1 MKKDYKYIIILVV
14 IFLVLGVMFLVSAL
28 MKKNEPK
35 KKATPPSTE
44 QVIED
49 SSSEDIP
56 KEDKYERWR
65 KEALATLET
74 QTPAGDADTQTVKN
88 ALKEMC
94 SYVETVQN
102 VTDVKPDYQNHL
114 TITSTKMQYEL
125 VAKFMLGYKYSDAKT
140 QVFKAKADNVRQ
152 FVLEIAN
159 PDGAKL
165 YFCGNYV
172 MGTTQ
177 IEVTSVHGVA
187 EADHAEHGH
196 DYK

>member
-1 MKKDYKYIIILVV
+1 
-14 IFLVLGVMFLVSAL
+14 MFLVSAL

-35 KKATPPSTE
+35 KKETIPSTE

-56 KEDKYERWR
+56 KEDKYERWC

-74 QTPAGDADTQTVKN
+74 QTPADDADTQTVKN

-125 VAKFMLGYKYSDAKT
+125 VAKFMLGYKYSDATT

-152 FVLEIAN
+152 FVLEVAN

-196 DYK
+196 D

>member
-1 MKKDYKYIIILVV
+1 MKKDTKYIIILVV
-14 IFLVLGVMFLVSAL
+14 MFLALGAMFLVFAF
-28 MKKNEPK
+28 MKKNESK
-35 KKATPPSTE
+35 KKITPPSTE
-44 QVIED
+44 QVLED

-74 QTPAGDADTQTVKN
+74 QTPANDADTQTVKN

-94 SYVETVQN
+94 SYIETVQN
-102 VTDVKPDYQNHL
+102 ITDVKPDYQNHL
-114 TITSTKMQYEL
+114 TLTGTKMQYEL

-152 FVLEIAN
+152 FVLEVTN

-196 DYK
+196 D

>member
-1 MKKDYKYIIILVV
+1 MI
-14 IFLVLGVMFLVSAL
+14 IFLALGVMFLVSAL

-35 KKATPPSTE
+35 KKETTPSTE

-65 KEALATLET
+65 NEALATLET
-74 QTPAGDADTQTVKN
+74 QIPADDADTQTVKN

-114 TITSTKMQYEL
+114 TITGTKMQYEL

-152 FVLEIAN
+152 FVLEVAN

-172 MGTTQ
+172 KGTTQ

-196 DYK
+196 D

>member
-1 MKKDYKYIIILVV
+1 MKKDSKYIIILVV
-14 IFLVLGVMFLVSAL
+14 IFLALGVMFLVSAL
-28 MKKNEPK
+28 MMKNEPK
-35 KKATPPSTE
+35 KKVTPPSTE

-49 SSSEDIP
+49 SSPQDIP

-74 QTPAGDADTQTVKN
+74 QIPADDADTQTVKN

-114 TITSTKMQYEL
+114 TITGTKMQYEL

-152 FVLEIAN
+152 FVLEVAN

-196 DYK
+196 D

>member
-1 MKKDYKYIIILVV
+1 MKKDSRYIIILVS

-35 KKATPPSTE
+35 KKETIPSTE
-44 QVIED
+44 RVIEP

-74 QTPAGDADTQTVKN
+74 QTPADDADTQTVKN
-88 ALKEMC
+88 VLKEMC

-114 TITSTKMQYEL
+114 TLTRTKMQYEL
-125 VAKFMLGYKYSDAKT
+125 VAKFMLGYKYSDATT

-152 FVLEIAN
+152 FVLEVAN

-172 MGTTQ
+172 IGTTQ

-187 EADHAEHGH
+187 EAEHAEHGH
-196 DYK
+196 D

>member
-1 MKKDYKYIIILVV
+1 MKKDSKYIIILVV
-14 IFLVLGVMFLVSAL
+14 IFLAFGVMFLVSAL
-28 MKKNEPK
+28 MKNEPK
-35 KKATPPSTE
+35 KKETTPSTE

-65 KEALATLET
+65 NEALATLET
-74 QTPAGDADTQTVKN
+74 QIPADDADTQTVKN

-114 TITSTKMQYEL
+114 TITGTKMQYEL

-152 FVLEIAN
+152 FVLELAN

-196 DYK
+196 D

>member
-1 MKKDYKYIIILVV
+1 MKKDSRYIIILVI
-14 IFLVLGVMFLVSAL
+14 IFLALGAMFLVSAL
-28 MKKNEPK
+28 MRKNEPK
-35 KKATPPSTE
+35 KKVTPPSTE

-49 SSSEDIP
+49 SSSQDIP
-56 KEDKYERWR
+56 REDKYERWR

-114 TITSTKMQYEL
+114 TLTRTKMQYEL
-125 VAKFMLGYKYSDAKT
+125 VAKFMLGYKYSDATT

-152 FVLEIAN
+152 FVLEVAN
-159 PDGAKL
+159 PDSAKL

-196 DYK
+196 D

>member
-1 MKKDYKYIIILVV
+1 MKKDFKYIIILVF

-28 MKKNEPK
+28 IKKNEPK
-35 KKATPPSTE
+35 KKVTPPSTE

-49 SSSEDIP
+49 SSSEDSP

-74 QTPAGDADTQTVKN
+74 QTPADDTQTVKN

-114 TITSTKMQYEL
+114 TITGTKMQYEL

-152 FVLEIAN
+152 FVLEVAN

-196 DYK
+196 D

>member
-1 MKKDYKYIIILVV
+1 
-14 IFLVLGVMFLVSAL
+14 MFLVSAL
-28 MKKNEPK
+28 IKKNEPK
-35 KKATPPSTE
+35 KKVTPHSTE

-56 KEDKYERWR
+56 KEDKYERLR

-74 QTPAGDADTQTVKN
+74 QTPADDADTQTVKN

-94 SYVETVQN
+94 SYVETVHN
-102 VTDVKPDYQNHL
+102 VTDIKPDYQNHL
-114 TITSTKMQYEL
+114 TITGTKMQYEL

-140 QVFKAKADNVRQ
+140 QIFKAKADNVRQ

-187 EADHAEHGH
+187 EADYAEHGH
-196 DYK
+196 D

>member
-1 MKKDYKYIIILVV
+1 MKKDSKYIIILVV
-14 IFLVLGVMFLVSAL
+14 IFLALGVMFLVSAL
-28 MKKNEPK
+28 MMKNEPK
-35 KKATPPSTE
+35 KKVTPPSTE
-44 QVIED
+44 QVLED

-65 KEALATLET
+65 KESLATLET
-74 QTPAGDADTQTVKN
+74 QTLSDDTDTQIVKN

-114 TITSTKMQYEL
+114 TLTGTKMQYEL
-125 VAKFMLGYKYSDAKT
+125 VAKFMLGYKYSEAKT

-152 FVLEIAN
+152 FVLEVAN
-159 PDGAKL
+159 PEGAKL

-177 IEVTSVHGVA
+177 IEVTSIHGVA
-187 EADHAEHGH
+187 EADHAEYGH
-196 DYK
+196 D

>member
-1 MKKDYKYIIILVV
+1 
-14 IFLVLGVMFLVSAL
+14 MFLVSAL

-35 KKATPPSTE
+35 KKVTPPSTE

-49 SSSEDIP
+49 SSSENIP
-56 KEDKYERWR
+56 KKDKYERWR

-74 QTPAGDADTQTVKN
+74 QTPADDADTQTVKN

-102 VTDVKPDYQNHL
+102 VTDVKPNYQNHL

-152 FVLEIAN
+152 FVLEVAN

-196 DYK
+196 D

>member
-1 MKKDYKYIIILVV
+1 MKKDSKYIIILVV
-14 IFLVLGVMFLVSAL
+14 IFLALGAMFLVSAL

-35 KKATPPSTE
+35 KKVTPPSTE

-49 SSSEDIP
+49 SSPQDIP

-74 QTPAGDADTQTVKN
+74 QIPADDADTQTVKN

-114 TITSTKMQYEL
+114 TITGTKSSMSLQL
-125 VAKFMLGYKYSDAKT
+125 KFMLGYKYSDAKT

-196 DYK
+196 D

>member
-1 MKKDYKYIIILVV
+1 MKKDSKYIIILVV
-14 IFLVLGVMFLVSAL
+14 IFLALGVMFLVSAL
-28 MKKNEPK
+28 IKKNEPK
-35 KKATPPSTE
+35 KKVTTPRTE
-44 QVIED
+44 QAIEP
-49 SSSEDIP
+49 SASEDIP

-74 QTPAGDADTQTVKN
+74 QLPADNADTQTVKN

-114 TITSTKMQYEL
+114 TLTRTKMQYEL
-125 VAKFMLGYKYSDAKT
+125 VAKFMLGYKYSDATT

-152 FVLEIAN
+152 FVLEVAN

-196 DYK
+196 D

>member
-1 MKKDYKYIIILVV
+1 MKKDSKYIIILVV
-14 IFLVLGVMFLVSAL
+14 IFLALGVMFLVSAF

-35 KKATPPSTE
+35 KKITPPSTE
-44 QVIED
+44 QVLED
-49 SSSEDIP
+49 SSSEEMT

-74 QTPAGDADTQTVKN
+74 QPPADDADTQTVKN

-102 VTDVKPDYQNHL
+102 ITDVKPDYQNHL
-114 TITSTKMQYEL
+114 TLTGTKMQYEL

-140 QVFKAKADNVRQ
+140 LVFKAKDNVRQ
-152 FVLEIAN
+152 FVLEVAN

-196 DYK
+196 D

>member
-1 MKKDYKYIIILVV
+1 MKKDSRYIIILVI
-14 IFLVLGVMFLVSAL
+14 IFLALGVMFLVSEL
-28 MKKNEPK
+28 MKNEPK
-35 KKATPPSTE
+35 KKETTPSTE

-65 KEALATLET
+65 NEALATLET
-74 QTPAGDADTQTVKN
+74 QIPADDADTQTVKN

-114 TITSTKMQYEL
+114 TITGTKMQYEL

-152 FVLEIAN
+152 FVLELAN

-196 DYK
+196 D

>member
-1 MKKDYKYIIILVV
+1 MKKDSRYSIILVS

-35 KKATPPSTE
+35 KKETIPSTE
-44 QVIED
+44 QVIEP

-74 QTPAGDADTQTVKN
+74 QTPADDADTQTVKN
-88 ALKEMC
+88 VLKEMC

-114 TITSTKMQYEL
+114 TLTRTKMQYEL
-125 VAKFMLGYKYSDAKT
+125 VAKFMLGYKYSDATT

-152 FVLEIAN
+152 FVLEVAN

-172 MGTTQ
+172 IGTTQ

-196 DYK
+196 D

>member
-14 IFLVLGVMFLVSAL
+14 IFLALGVMFLVSAL
-28 MKKNEPK
+28 MKKNEQF
-35 KKATPPSTE
+35 AYQHHL
-44 QVIED
+44 QVFEP

-74 QTPAGDADTQTVKN
+74 QIPADDADTQTVKN

-114 TITSTKMQYEL
+114 TITGTKMQYEI

-152 FVLEIAN
+152 FVLEVAN

-196 DYK
+196 D

>member
-1 MKKDYKYIIILVV
+1 MKKDSRYIIILVI
-14 IFLVLGVMFLVSAL
+14 IFLALGAMFLVSAL

-35 KKATPPSTE
+35 KKASPPSTE
-44 QVIED
+44 QVIEG

-56 KEDKYERWR
+56 QEDKYERWR
-65 KEALATLET
+65 KEALTTLET
-74 QTPAGDADTQTVKN
+74 QTPADDADTQTVKN

-102 VTDVKPDYQNHL
+102 VTDVKSDYQNHL
-114 TITSTKMQYEL
+114 TITGTKMQYEI

-140 QVFKAKADNVRQ
+140 QVYKAKADNVRQ

-196 DYK
+196 D

>member
-1 MKKDYKYIIILVV
+1 MKKDSRYIIILVV
-14 IFLVLGVMFLVSAL
+14 IFLALGAMFLVSAF

-35 KKATPPSTE
+35 KKATPLSTE
-44 QVIED
+44 HVLED
-49 SSSEDIP
+49 PSSEDIP
-56 KEDKYERWR
+56 KEDKFERRR

-74 QTPAGDADTQTVKN
+74 QIPADDADTQTVKN

-114 TITSTKMQYEL
+114 TITGTKMQYEI

-152 FVLEIAN
+152 FVLEVAN

-196 DYK
+196 D

>member
-1 MKKDYKYIIILVV
+1 MKKDSKYIIILVV
-14 IFLVLGVMFLVSAL
+14 IFLALGVMFLVSAL

-35 KKATPPSTE
+35 KKATTPSTE

-74 QTPAGDADTQTVKN
+74 QTLAGDTQTVKN

-102 VTDVKPDYQNHL
+102 VTDVEPDYQNHL

-152 FVLEIAN
+152 FALEITN

-196 DYK
+196 D

>member
-1 MKKDYKYIIILVV
+1 MKKDSKYIIILVV
-14 IFLVLGVMFLVSAL
+14 IFLALGVMFLVSAL
-28 MKKNEPK
+28 MMKNEPK
-35 KKATPPSTE
+35 KKVTPPSTE
-44 QVIED
+44 QVLED

-65 KEALATLET
+65 KESLATLET
-74 QTPAGDADTQTVKN
+74 QTLSDDTDTQIVKN

-114 TITSTKMQYEL
+114 TLTGTKMQYEL
-125 VAKFMLGYKYSDAKT
+125 VAKFMLGYKYSEAKT

-152 FVLEIAN
+152 FVLEVAN
-159 PDGAKL
+159 PEGAKL

-177 IEVTSVHGVA
+177 IEVTSIHGVA

-196 DYK
+196 D

>member
-1 MKKDYKYIIILVV
+1 M
-14 IFLVLGVMFLVSAL
+14 
-28 MKKNEPK
+28 
-35 KKATPPSTE
+35 
-44 QVIED
+44 IED

-74 QTPAGDADTQTVKN
+74 QTPADDADTQTVKN

-114 TITSTKMQYEL
+114 TLTGTKMQYEL

-196 DYK
+196 D

>member
-1 MKKDYKYIIILVV
+1 MKKDSRYIIILVS

-35 KKATPPSTE
+35 KKETPPSTE
-44 QVIED
+44 HVIED

-74 QTPAGDADTQTVKN
+74 QTPAGDAHTQTEKN
-88 ALKEMC
+88 DL
-94 SYVETVQN
+94 
-102 VTDVKPDYQNHL
+102 
-114 TITSTKMQYEL
+114 
-125 VAKFMLGYKYSDAKT
+125 
-140 QVFKAKADNVRQ
+140 
-152 FVLEIAN
+152 FVLEVAN

-196 DYK
+196 D

>member
-1 MKKDYKYIIILVV
+1 MKKDSKYIIILVV
-14 IFLVLGVMFLVSAL
+14 IFLALGVMFLVSAL
-28 MKKNEPK
+28 MMKNEPK
-35 KKATPPSTE
+35 KKETPPSTE
-44 QVIED
+44 QVLED

-56 KEDKYERWR
+56 KEDKY
-65 KEALATLET
+65 ALATLET
-74 QTPAGDADTQTVKN
+74 QTPADDTDTQTVKN

-114 TITSTKMQYEL
+114 TITGTKMQYEL

-196 DYK
+196 D

>member
-1 MKKDYKYIIILVV
+1 MKKDSKYIITLVV
-14 IFLVLGVMFLVSAL
+14 IFLALGVMFLVSAL
-28 MKKNEPK
+28 IKKNEPK
-35 KKATPPSTE
+35 KKVTPPSTE

-65 KEALATLET
+65 KEALAPLET
-74 QTPAGDADTQTVKN
+74 QTLADDADTQTVKN
-88 ALKEMC
+88 
-94 SYVETVQN
+94 VETVQN

-152 FVLEIAN
+152 FVLEVAN

-196 DYK
+196 D

>member
-1 MKKDYKYIIILVV
+1 
-14 IFLVLGVMFLVSAL
+14 MFLVSAL

-56 KEDKYERWR
+56 KEDKYEQWR

-74 QTPAGDADTQTVKN
+74 QTPADDADTQTVKN

-102 VTDVKPDYQNHL
+102 VTDVKPNYQNHL

-152 FVLEIAN
+152 FVLEVAN

-196 DYK
+196 D